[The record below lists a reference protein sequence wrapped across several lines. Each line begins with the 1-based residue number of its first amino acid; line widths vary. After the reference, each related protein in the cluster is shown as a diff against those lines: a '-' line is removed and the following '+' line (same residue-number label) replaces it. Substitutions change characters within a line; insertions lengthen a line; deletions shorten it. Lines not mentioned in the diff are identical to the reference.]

1 MSCEFEPPEQPESTE
16 RRLAAATQARTGR
29 ELADDLLDG
38 ATNAVSS
45 DELLHR
51 ARELGHDPHR
61 SYRALA
67 FRWAEHALDESFVNA
82 VQAAA
87 RGLQIVC
94 WTTRRDQAVIAV
106 AQRLDGD
113 AWADTGVWQ
122 ALHTSMARALPKDVG
137 SIGVGGLAPTQPEIP
152 RSYRQAQQAL
162 RIRRTSAEPHGVTI
176 HDQLGIPG
184 LVANPG
190 ADDFVQE
197 WLTPLLD
204 YDQQHATELTETLAT
219 YLTHAGHYGK
229 TADALHIQRSTV
241 RYRLHSI
248 RNLIHHD
255 LGDPEIRFNLQLA
268 TRIWQGIPRR
278 PGRDAES
285 G

>member
-1 MSCEFEPPEQPESTE
+1 MSRGFEPSEHPESIE
-16 RRLAAATQARTGR
+16 RRLAAANHARSGR

-38 ATNAVSS
+38 ATNAASS
-45 DELLHR
+45 GELLRR
-51 ARELGHDPHR
+51 ARELGHDPDR
-61 SYRALA
+61 YYRALA
-67 FRWAEHALDESFVNA
+67 FRWAEHALDESFVN
-82 VQAAA
+82 VLEAAA
-87 RGLQIVC
+87 RGLHIVC

-137 SIGVGGLAPTQPEIP
+137 SVGVGGLAPTQPEIP

-176 HDQLGIPG
+176 HDLLGIPG

-197 WLTPLLD
+197 WLAPLLD

-229 TADALHIQRSTV
+229 TADAMRIQRSTV

-248 RNLIHHD
+248 RNLTHHD
-255 LGDPEIRFNLQLA
+255 LGNPEIRFNLQLA
-268 TRIWQGIPRR
+268 TRIWRATPRR
-278 PGRDAES
+278 PGREGES